1 MSKYDYPDPYA
12 SPPKKAASGP
22 PRLQLW
28 DLLSI
33 LVLLVTLCMGL
44 YFLMIFVD
52 PMSDM
57 NPLKPIDP
65 AMPPTFTITPR
76 PPDPTWTPSVTIV
89 PTITDTPRWTATP
102 YSSPTLVSLITPSDT
117 PTASATPKAPFSATV
132 TYIPSTTYY
141 LDAACN
147 WLGVAGT
154 VVDTRNSDVVGM
166 IVRLVGTLNGKR
178 VDMQTASGVYRQY
191 GVSGFEFFLGN
202 VPIASSD
209 TLYVQLL
216 DQAAL
221 PLSSNVYIDTFNDC
235 SKNLILIRF
244 KMNRP

>member
-12 SPPKKAASGP
+12 STPKKTTSGP

-33 LVLLVTLCMGL
+33 LVLLVTLCMGV

-65 AMPPTFTITPR
+65 AL
-76 PPDPTWTPSVTIV
+76 DPTWTPSPTIV

-117 PTASATPKAPFSATV
+117 PTASVTPKAPFSATV

-154 VVDTRNSDVVGM
+154 VVDTRNSDVLGM

-202 VPIASSD
+202 VPIASND